1 MVSSLVLFVRPFVLE
16 IMAEMFTFVN
26 KILKMKIENF
36 NVNKFLV
43 ENRWFWHFGFWLFY
57 SFIRFRLYY
66 KTVMFYDNI
75 FLKYMLSVEVLFLL
89 TTYLTLFLFNFFI
102 PRKKPVLFFILGF
115 ISWILYLIGDVFL
128 KSTIL
133 GSLPEFVKY
142 EIKDMF
148 LDSFSNCMLFYF
160 LIILLK
166 YFKNSFIN
174 QYYQNQIVKQQL
186 QFELENLKA
195 QISPHFLFNTM
206 NNFYGL
212 AVDNSIKLPNLMI
225 RLSDLLRYSLYETKQ
240 EKVPLENEIKYLENY
255 IELEKIRLEENLKL
269 VIKINKTHFEKFQ
282 VAPLLLISFLENAFK
297 HSKNIYNEAMII
309 EVFIAVSNE
318 GSLVFQIRNNYNSN
332 SENNLVSK
340 KGIGLENVKKRLQA
354 IYPNKNHKLLIE
366 FDEKFFNVEL
376 NLNLN

>member
-1 MVSSLVLFVRPFVLE
+1 
-16 IMAEMFTFVN
+16 
-26 KILKMKIENF
+26 MKIENF

-102 PRKKPVLFFILGF
+102 PRKKPFLFFILGF
-115 ISWILYLIGDVFL
+115 ISWIFYLVGDVFL

-133 GSLPEFVKY
+133 GSLPDFVNY

-148 LDSFSNCMLFYF
+148 LDSFSSCMLFYF

-166 YFKNSFIN
+166 YFKNNFIYQFN
-174 QYYQNQIVKQQL
+174 QNLIVEQQL
-186 QFELENLKA
+186 KFELENLKA

-255 IELEKIRLEENLKL
+255 IELEKIRLEDNLQLEFVINNKNFEN
-269 VIKINKTHFEKFQ
+269 FQ
-282 VAPLLLISFLENAFK
+282 IAPLLLITFLENAFK
-297 HSKNIYNEAMII
+297 HSKKIHEESII
-309 EVFIAVSNE
+309 IQIFIDVSND
-318 GSLVFQIRNNYNSN
+318 GILNFKIKNNYNPN
-332 SENNLVSK
+332 SENNLISN
-340 KGIGLENVKKRLQA
+340 KGIGLDNVKKRLEV
-354 IYPNKNHKLLIE
+354 IYPNKNYSLLIE
-366 FDEKFFNVEL
+366 YDKKFYNVEL
-376 NLNLN
+376 ILNLN